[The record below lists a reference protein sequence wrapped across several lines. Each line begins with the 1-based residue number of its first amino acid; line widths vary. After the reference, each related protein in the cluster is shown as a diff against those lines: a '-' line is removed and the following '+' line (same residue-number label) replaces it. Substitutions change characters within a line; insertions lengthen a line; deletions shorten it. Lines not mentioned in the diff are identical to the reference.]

1 MTRKRLTTVHGT
13 HEHRF
18 SKLAG
23 ALAEE
28 LSIGGEL
35 GAAIAIDVDGEMVV
49 DMWGGYMDAAKT
61 IEWQQDTIIN
71 LFSNTKALLTLAALI
86 LVERGLLDLSARVSK
101 YWPEF
106 AVNGKQHVKVRHI
119 LGHTSGVS
127 GWDAPWTIEEMYDL
141 DKSIARLANQTPWWP
156 PGTASGYH
164 VVSQGHLLGE
174 VIRRITGET
183 AKKFVRDEIAEPLG
197 ADIHIGASAEHDQ
210 RIAEVIPPPSV
221 QLPRETVP
229 QDHPMRKTLISPPP
243 DASAANT
250 LAWRRA
256 ELGGANGHG
265 NARSLA
271 RALSPISLGG
281 KANGVQLLT
290 PTTIEMI
297 FHEQAN
303 GVDQVL
309 AIPLRWGTG
318 FALPR
323 PETLPYIPDD
333 EKICFW
339 GGWGGSIVL
348 MNPDRRTTIAYTMN
362 KMGPGFLGS
371 ERTRRYVTLIYEA
384 LA

>member
-1 MTRKRLTTVHGT
+1 
-13 HEHRF
+13 
-18 SKLAG
+18 
-23 ALAEE
+23 
-28 LSIGGEL
+28 
-35 GAAIAIDVDGEMVV
+35 
-49 DMWGGYMDAAKT
+49 
-61 IEWQQDTIIN
+61 
-71 LFSNTKALLTLAALI
+71 

-106 AVNGKQHVKVRHI
+106 AVHGKQHIKVRHI

-127 GWDAPWTIEEMYDL
+127 GWDAPWTIEDMYDW
-141 DKSIARLANQTPWWP
+141 DKSITRLANQKPWWP

-174 VIRRITGET
+174 IIRRITGKTVKE
-183 AKKFVRDEIAEPLG
+183 FVRDEIAEPLD
-197 ADIHIGASAEHDQ
+197 ADIRIGAGAVDDD
-210 RIAEVIPPPSV
+210 RIAEVIPPPPV
-221 QLPRETVP
+221 QSPVDIVP
-229 QDHPMRKTLISPPP
+229 KDHPMRRTLTGPAP
-243 DASAANT
+243 DALAANT
-250 LAWRRA
+250 IAWRRA

-281 KANGVQLLT
+281 NANGVRFLK
-290 PTTIEMI
+290 PATIEMI
-297 FHEQAN
+297 FDEQAN

-309 AIPLRWGTG
+309 AIPLRWGMG

-323 PETLPYIPDD
+323 PETLPYIPGD

-362 KMGPGFLGS
+362 KIGPNFLGS